1 MAAIIVEYISAKFTS
16 DVYMN
21 VLALTRYTELGASSR
36 MRFFQFAE
44 LLSQK
49 NINVTFQCLFSDQY
63 ISRLYNEGKRDFRDI
78 SSAYLHR
85 SSAVRARGALAE
97 LLWIEKELMPFVP
110 YFIERIL
117 IGSKRYVLDFD
128 DAVFHNYDMGSTV
141 KRKLFGNKL
150 KRLMRSSVA
159 VVGGNAY
166 LAAYA
171 RAAGARTVI
180 QIPTAID
187 MRRYSSR
194 QWPERPPT
202 TLIVGWVGSPATSK
216 YLTYISDALRIAATK
231 IHLKL
236 RVIGDR
242 NVRIPGVEV
251 ECREWSELSEVSEIQ
266 QFDVGVMPLPDTP
279 WERGKCGY
287 KLIQYMG
294 CGVPV
299 IASPVGINREII
311 ADGVNGF
318 FAEDTAGWVRALR
331 YCLINYSELRRMGT
345 FGRNTVKAGYS
356 LEAIAPKLVDA
367 LQTAVGLDACAG

>member
-1 MAAIIVEYISAKFTS
+1 
-16 DVYMN
+16 MN
-21 VLALTRYTELGASSR
+21 VLALTRYTERGASSR

-44 LLSQK
+44 LLSQR

-63 ISRLYNEGKRDFRDI
+63 ISRLYDEGKRAFGDI

-85 SSAVRARGALAE
+85 SSAVRALGGSAE

-110 YFIERIL
+110 YFIERVL

-128 DAVFHNYDMGSTV
+128 DAVFHNYDMGSTM

-150 KRLMRSSVA
+150 KRLMHNSAA
-159 VVGGNAY
+159 VICGNAY
-166 LAAYA
+166 LAEYA
-171 RAAGARTVI
+171 REAGALTVV

-187 MRRYSSR
+187 MRRYCTR
-194 QWPERPPT
+194 QWPEKQPP

-216 YLTYISDALRIAATK
+216 YLTYISDALRIASTS

-236 RVIGDR
+236 RVIGDPK
-242 NVRIPGVEV
+242 VRIAGVEV
-251 ECREWSELSEVSEIQ
+251 ECRDWSELSEVSEIQ
-266 QFDVGVMPLPDTP
+266 QFDVGIMPLPDTP

-299 IASPVGINREII
+299 IASPVGINREIV
-311 ADGVNGF
+311 ADGANGF
-318 FAEDTAGWVRALR
+318 FAEDTDGWVRALK
-331 YCLINYSELRRMGT
+331 YCLVNYSELKRMGAH
-345 FGRNTVKAGYS
+345 GRETVKAGYS
-356 LEAIAPKLVDA
+356 LEVIAPKIVA
-367 LQTAVGLDACAG
+367 TLQTAVGREACAA